1 MNEFTIIGFIAASLT
16 TASFL
21 PQAIQVI
28 RTRNTE
34 GISLLMYLM
43 FNTGV
48 VLWLVYGLLIQDY
61 PLIIAN
67 IIALSF
73 TGTILVLKIRYK

>member
-28 RTRNTE
+28 RTRNTKD
-34 GISLLMYLM
+34 ISLLMYLM

-48 VLWLVYGLLIQDY
+48 VLWLVYGILIQDY

-67 IIALSF
+67 FIALSF

>member
-1 MNEFTIIGFIAASLT
+1 MNEYTIIGFIAASLT

-21 PQAIQVI
+21 PQAIKVI
-28 RTRNTE
+28 KTRNTKD
-34 GISLLMYLM
+34 ISLLMYLM

-48 VLWLVYGLLIQDY
+48 LLWLAYGILIKDF

-67 IIALSF
+67 FIALAF
-73 TGTILVLKIRYK
+73 TGTILIMKIRYK

>member
-1 MNEFTIIGFIAASLT
+1 MNEFTIIGFIAAALT

-28 RTRNTE
+28 RTRNTKD
-34 GISLLMYLM
+34 ISLLMYIM

-48 VLWLVYGLLIQDY
+48 VLWLVYGVLIWDY
-61 PLIIAN
+61 PIIIAN

-73 TGTILVLKIRYK
+73 TGTILFMKIKYK

>member
-1 MNEFTIIGFIAASLT
+1 MNEYTIIGFIAASLT

-21 PQAIQVI
+21 PQAIKVI
-28 RTRNTE
+28 KTRNTKD
-34 GISLLMYLM
+34 ISLLMYLM

-48 VLWLVYGLLIQDY
+48 LLWLAYGILIKDF

-67 IIALSF
+67 FIALAF
-73 TGTILVLKIRYK
+73 TGTILVMKIRYK

>member
-1 MNEFTIIGFIAASLT
+1 MNEFTIIGFIAATLT

-28 RTRNTE
+28 RTRNTKD
-34 GISLLMYLM
+34 ISLLMYLM

-48 VLWLVYGLLIQDY
+48 VLWLVYGILIQDY

-67 IIALSF
+67 FIALSF

>member
-1 MNEFTIIGFIAASLT
+1 MNEYTIIGFIAAALT

-21 PQAIQVI
+21 PQAIKVI
-28 RTRNTE
+28 RTRNTKD
-34 GISLLMYLM
+34 ISLLMYLM

-48 VLWLVYGLLIQDY
+48 VMWLAYGFLIMDF

-67 IIALSF
+67 FIALVF
-73 TGTILVLKIRYK
+73 TGTILVMKIKYK